1 MNMSDLMYNKLF
13 NILLLLT
20 ILGEFILPWI
30 LKRFYKGY
38 NSKTMVMSAL
48 GSPESPV
55 RWIYNIW
62 LVWLGVF
69 LLFTSVLM
77 FLKVSVISNTLAIL
91 TLISIATFAVGAGLL
106 AGLFSVN
113 ELKDKVT
120 VASQI
125 HGAGSAIG
133 FMTLLFF
140 PLLQSITAFA
150 GNDYVEGIICAIAFV
165 LAMLFFV
172 FFVMGDKESFK
183 GTVFSYEGLWERLSL
198 FFMYAPFLHTSIEHL
213 LLA

>member
-1 MNMSDLMYNKLF
+1 MNIFIDNKLF

-20 ILGEFILPWI
+20 ILGEFVLPWI
-30 LKRFYKGY
+30 LKHFYKGY

-55 RWIYNIW
+55 RWIYNTW

-69 LLFTSVLM
+69 LLFASVLY
-77 FLKVSVISNTLAIL
+77 FPKVSIVSNVLAVL
-91 TLISIATFAVGAGLL
+91 TLISIATFAVGAGIL

-113 ELKDKVT
+113 EKKDKVT
-120 VASQI
+120 TTSQI

-150 GNDYVEGIICAIAFV
+150 GNHCVQGVVCAIAFV

-172 FFVMGDKESFK
+172 FFVMGDKESFR
-183 GTVFSYEGLWERLSL
+183 GTMFSYEGLWERLSL
-198 FFMYAPFLHTSIEHL
+198 FCMYAPFLYSAIINL
-213 LLA
+213 FVI